1 MTQPADPSSTPGNG
15 SAGNGSLCL
24 ALVPRDGLFCKD
36 GRGWYTSDVGR
47 SHAWPWP
54 LPPTVRGALRA
65 ACGHAI
71 MRQSGERLAP
81 KDWERRTERVAVRA
95 LLGLRRPPD
104 QEAFQEAFSA
114 AHRVWPVS
122 QDAFHG
128 DNGLVRRL
136 EPVPGPGLPG
146 LDLHD
151 LHAGGDFGPADG
163 DAFQALWRPRLDPDR
178 KPGPRPDFWCEER
191 MIDWLAGRAI
201 ASAAADCAPARRR
214 EVHVTIDADTGAAT
228 PSMLFSSQVTEPLD
242 ADGHTWA
249 LAVRCRLPE
258 DVAWADMRGQPLGL
272 GGRRRLTWME
282 AADDALFAMP
292 VGLRAAL
299 AGSPGL
305 RLVCV
310 TPARFTRGWLPD
322 GFAAEG
328 GHYVGTLPGVSVA
341 VRLRAALVPRPL
353 DLSTWDTVANR
364 PRATRRLVAP
374 GAVYF
379 FDKADGS
386 AFTAEEHARLWL
398 ARLGDDNDD
407 GLGLVVPGRWE
418 PGSTPRGNT

>member
-1 MTQPADPSSTPGNG
+1 M
-15 SAGNGSLCL
+15 

-71 MRQSGERLAP
+71 MRSSGERLTPA
-81 KDWERRTERVAVRA
+81 DWEQRTERVAVRA

-104 QEAFQEAFSA
+104 RDAFSA
-114 AHRVWPVS
+114 AHRVWPVP
-122 QDAFHG
+122 QDALLG
-128 DNGLVRRL
+128 TGGAVTRL
-136 EPVPGPGLPG
+136 DPVPEPLLPG
-146 LDLHD
+146 LDLHH
-151 LHAGGDFGPADG
+151 HAGRDFDPADEA
-163 DAFQALWRPRLDPDR
+163 AFHALWRPRPDAAGKTDMR
-178 KPGPRPDFWCEER
+178 PGFWPETR
-191 MIDWLAGRAI
+191 MIDWLAGRPI
-201 ASAAADCAPARRR
+201 SSTSDHCAPSQRP
-214 EVHVTIDADTGAAT
+214 ELHVTIEAGTGAAT
-228 PSMLFSSQVTEPLD
+228 PTMLFSSQVTEPRD

-249 LAVRCRLPE
+249 LAVRCRLPD
-258 DVAWADMRGQPLGL
+258 DVAWADMRGQPMGL

-292 VGLRAAL
+292 AELRGAL

-310 TPARFTRGWLPD
+310 TPALFTRGWLPD
-322 GFAAEG
+322 GFTAEG
-328 GHYVGTLPGVSVA
+328 GHYVGTLPGVSGG

-353 DLSTWDTVANR
+353 DLSTWNTVARR
-364 PRATRRLVAP
+364 PRATRRLVAA

-386 AFTAEEHARLWL
+386 AFTAEEHAQLWL
-398 ARLGDDNDD
+398 ARLGNDHDD

-418 PGSTPRGNT
+418 PRSTPRGNT

>member
-1 MTQPADPSSTPGNG
+1 MKPPAIASSTPGNG
-15 SAGNGSLCL
+15 HVCL

-71 MRQSGERLAP
+71 MRSSGERLAP
-81 KDWERRTERVAVRA
+81 ADWEQRTERVAVRA

-104 QEAFQEAFSA
+104 HDAFSA
-114 AHRVWPVS
+114 AHRVWPVP
-122 QDAFHG
+122 QDAFHVIG
-128 DNGLVRRL
+128 GAVTPLD
-136 EPVPGPGLPG
+136 PGPEPLLPG
-146 LDLHD
+146 LDLHAGDD
-151 LHAGGDFGPADG
+151 LDPADEA
-163 DAFQALWRPRLDPDR
+163 AFQALWRPRSGSDR
-178 KPGPRPDFWCEER
+178 KPGPRPDFWSEER
-191 MIDWLAGRAI
+191 MIDWLAGRESPPAPT
-201 ASAAADCAPARRR
+201 SCAPEQRR

-228 PSMLFSSQVTEPLD
+228 PSMLFSSQVTEPRD

-249 LAVRCRLPE
+249 LAVRCRLPDE
-258 DVAWADMRGQPLGL
+258 VAWADMRGRPMGL
-272 GGRRRLTWME
+272 GGRRRLAWMD

-292 VGLRAAL
+292 AELRAAF

-322 GFAAEG
+322 GFVARD
-328 GHYVGTLPGVSVA
+328 GHYVGTLPGVHVE

-353 DLSTWDTVANR
+353 DLSNWNTVRNR
-364 PRATRRLVAP
+364 PHATRRLVAA

-398 ARLGDDNDD
+398 ARLGNDHDD

-418 PGSTPRGNT
+418 PRSTPRGNT